1 MAEINEDCGVIRMI
15 ESLMHS
21 SVTNYYA
28 ETPFFVTTKLNSN
41 WMQELNSKALIQY
54 LTLVLSHL
62 QQVIFSKALTS
73 ENSKLDML
81 THVYLNLLENFSKIL
96 FDSTRST
103 KGFTKLSLTIIR
115 TGLILMDS

>member
-21 SVTNYYA
+21 SVTYYDE

-54 LTLVLSHL
+54 LILVLSHL

-73 ENSKLDML
+73 ENSKLDTL
-81 THVYLNLLENFSKIL
+81 THAYLNLLENFSKIL

-115 TGLILMDS
+115 IGLILMDS